1 MKYCTQCGQ
10 ELVDEAKICSS
21 CGYEQKE
28 PDKKGKKSLP
38 ISNSFLPL
46 NIANFLFWILII
58 TAFVF
63 MMLAIIFPHIS
74 VYSNY
79 DYNYN
84 YNYNY
89 DYNYNYY
96 DYYYTSGYSYAD
108 FYPTFAW
115 SLVAFI
121 ISATSLAFSF
131 IPVIISIVGVAMK
144 KIKSNFVFG
153 TLIQCFLSAGLFTVT
168 LLMMINAW

>member
-10 ELVDEAKICSS
+10 ELVDDAKICSS
-21 CGYEQKE
+21 CGSEQKE

-58 TAFVF
+58 TACVF
-63 MMLAIIFPHIS
+63 MMIAIIFPYIN
-74 VYSNY
+74 VYT
-79 DYNYN
+79 N

-89 DYNYNYY
+89 DYNYNYTSS
-96 DYYYTSGYSYAD
+96 YYYISNVYVDAYFFPAYT
-108 FYPTFAW
+108 W

-121 ISATSLAFSF
+121 ISATALLFSF
-131 IPVIISIVGVAMK
+131 IPVIISIVGVIMK
-144 KIKSNFVFG
+144 KIKSNYVFG
-153 TLIQCFLSAGLFTVT
+153 ALTQFVLSAGLFTVT
-168 LLMMINAW
+168 LLMMINGW

>member
-28 PDKKGKKSLP
+28 PDKKGKKNLP

-46 NIANFLFWILII
+46 NVANFLFWILII

-63 MMLAIIFPHIS
+63 MMLAIVFPYIR
-74 VYSNY
+74 VYA
-79 DYNYN
+79 D

-89 DYNYNYY
+89 DYNY
-96 DYYYTSGYSYAD
+96 DYYLYSYSSSYAY
-108 FYPTFAW
+108 FYPAYVW

-131 IPVIISIVGVAMK
+131 IPVILSVVGIFMK

-153 TLIQCFLSAGLFTVT
+153 ALIQCFLSAGLFTVT

>member
-10 ELVDEAKICSS
+10 ELVDDAKICSS
-21 CGYEQKE
+21 CGSEQKE

-63 MMLAIIFPHIS
+63 MMLAIIFPYIS
-74 VYSNY
+74 VE
-79 DYNYN
+79 
-84 YNYNY
+84 
-89 DYNYNYY
+89 YNYY
-96 DYYYTSGYSYAD
+96 YGSYFD
-108 FYPTFAW
+108 FHPAYVW

-121 ISATSLAFSF
+121 IFATSLAFSF
-131 IPVIISIVGVAMK
+131 IPVILSVVGVVIK
-144 KIKSNFVFG
+144 KIKSNYVFG
-153 TLIQCFLSAGLFTVT
+153 ALTQFVLSAGLFTVT
-168 LLMMINAW
+168 LLMMINGW